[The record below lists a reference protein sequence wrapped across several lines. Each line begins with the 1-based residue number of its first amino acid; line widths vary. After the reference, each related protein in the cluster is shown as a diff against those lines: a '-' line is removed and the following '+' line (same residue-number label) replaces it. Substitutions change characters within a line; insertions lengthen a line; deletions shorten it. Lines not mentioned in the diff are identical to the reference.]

1 MTGLSNSTITR
12 ARSAER
18 LSAVARAEADAERV
32 YMVGF
37 GEQWQ
42 HFHFMLLSRPV
53 TIPQH
58 LRGAALFEGAPELAD
73 RDEALRVASRMR
85 KTLAASA

>member
-12 ARSAER
+12 ARSGER

-58 LRGAALFEGAPELAD
+58 LRGAALFEIRDGVPSFMVSRSAAPV
-73 RDEALRVASRMR
+73 RR
-85 KTLAASA
+85 